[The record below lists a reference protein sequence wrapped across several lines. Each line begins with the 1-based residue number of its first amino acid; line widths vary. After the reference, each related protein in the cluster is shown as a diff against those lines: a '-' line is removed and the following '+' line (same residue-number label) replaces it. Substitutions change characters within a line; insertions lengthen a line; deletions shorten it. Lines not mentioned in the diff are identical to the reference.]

1 MKKLFL
7 FLACFIIN
15 IENVRADESLS
26 AEVDTSQKIRQ
37 EVEKYKTECSKKAY
51 PDDYMDHVY
60 AFTDDSLKYANQ
72 KYHQCIKSI
81 IIKKNKIIFPKKESE
96 KMIQFLNELEK
107 GILGFYWILH
117 NTEDNGYIGRQQN
130 DAVLGRFYE
139 QILEDIILYEQNLQY
154 N

>member
-37 EVEKYKTECSKKAY
+37 EVEKYKKECSKKAY

-81 IIKKNKIIFPKKESE
+81 IIKNNQMMNNII
-96 KMIQFLNELEK
+96 
-107 GILGFYWILH
+107 
-117 NTEDNGYIGRQQN
+117 
-130 DAVLGRFYE
+130 
-139 QILEDIILYEQNLQY
+139 
-154 N
+154 